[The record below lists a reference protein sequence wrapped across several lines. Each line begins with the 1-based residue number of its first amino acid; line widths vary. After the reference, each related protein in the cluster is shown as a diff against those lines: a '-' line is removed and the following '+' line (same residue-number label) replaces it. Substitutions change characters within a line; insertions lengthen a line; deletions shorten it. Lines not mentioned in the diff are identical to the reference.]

1 VQLAEARSQLE
12 RRDDKIVELG
22 RLVELSRDNDARH
35 AASARDLRRQI
46 ADYQQ
51 QQQQQ
56 RINSAST
63 TPPPAAVAT
72 ADVPALYDRIRDLED
87 RIRSGRAYGRR
98 SVVSV
103 CVSVCLP
110 ALYNTTEYVTSRTES
125 GRVAF
130 TGSRHQS
137 MKMRPVVTDVA
148 WSLSVCV
155 CLSVCRRSAT
165 EYVTSRTESGRVALT
180 GDVAWSLSVCLSVC
194 RRSTTEYVTSRT
206 ESGRVAFTGSRQSM
220 LALLPTYGQFGSLSR
235 PIARSK
241 GKGSSITERRVPELI
256 PVHGSQP
263 AGDVSHQSG
272 GSARPAV
279 TLATLKG
286 AATSFAAW

>member
-51 QQQQQ
+51 HQQQ
-56 RINSAST
+56 RINAAST

-110 ALYNTTEYVTSRTES
+110 ALYDRIRDLEDRIRS
-125 GRVAF
+125 GRVYW
-130 TGSRHQS
+130 
-137 MKMRPVVTDVA
+137 VA
-148 WSLSVCV
+148 SPEHEDAARCY
-155 CLSVCRRSAT
+155 RRSM
-165 EYVTSRTESGRVALT
+165 VSLCVR
-180 GDVAWSLSVCLSVC
+180 LSVCLSALYD
-194 RRSTTEYVTSRT
+194 RIRDLEDRIR
-206 ESGRVAFTGSRQSM
+206 SGRVYWVASEHVSVATDVW
-220 LALLPTYGQFGSLSR
+220 AIWEPIPTHCTIKR
-235 PIARSK
+235 
-241 GKGSSITERRVPELI
+241 
-256 PVHGSQP
+256 
-263 AGDVSHQSG
+263 
-272 GSARPAV
+272 
-279 TLATLKG
+279 
-286 AATSFAAW
+286 

>member
-35 AASARDLRRQI
+35 AASVRDLRRQI

-56 RINSAST
+56 RINAAST

-87 RIRSGRAYGRR
+87 RIRSGRAYRRR

-110 ALYNTTEYVTSRTES
+110 ALYDRIRDLEDRIRS
-125 GRVAF
+125 GRVYWVA
-130 TGSRHQS
+130 SEHVS
-137 MKMRPVVTDVA
+137 VATDVWA
-148 WSLSVCV
+148 I
-155 CLSVCRRSAT
+155 R
-165 EYVTSRTESGRVALT
+165 EPI
-180 GDVAWSLSVCLSVC
+180 
-194 RRSTTEYVTSRT
+194 
-206 ESGRVAFTGSRQSM
+206 
-220 LALLPTYGQFGSLSR
+220 PTHCTIKR
-235 PIARSK
+235 
-241 GKGSSITERRVPELI
+241 
-256 PVHGSQP
+256 
-263 AGDVSHQSG
+263 
-272 GSARPAV
+272 
-279 TLATLKG
+279 
-286 AATSFAAW
+286 